1 MMLDAALEDA
11 IAKAKLDAVGVVP
24 DAETL
29 QEAPLLEHWYVD
41 AVAPG
46 VFRLKG
52 VVSGHPR
59 IGDGWCTTGPL
70 VAVAHDRTWVRTMSR
85 YYRLG
90 VALLERLD

>member
-1 MMLDAALEDA
+1 MMLDARLEDA
-11 IAKAKLDAVGVVP
+11 INKAKLDAKGQVP

-29 QEAPLLEHWYVD
+29 ATAPLLEHWYVD
-41 AVAPG
+41 SVAPG

-59 IGDGWCTTGPL
+59 IGDGWCTTGPV
-70 VAVAHDRTWVRTMSR
+70 VAVADDRAWVKTLSR

-90 VALLERLD
+90 VALLERID